1 VFLSAVSVRRNPNRP
16 TASFNSQAAERAWFL
31 VDAEQRVLGRLAAQI
46 ASVLRGK
53 HKPSFTPHSD
63 QGDFVVVVNA
73 RKLRLTGRKLE
84 QKMYRRHTGYMGGLK
99 ETSAARMLQIH
110 PDRVLRS
117 AVQGMLPKGPLG
129 RRMLSKL
136 KIYADAAHPHAAQK
150 PQPLEI
156 SA

>member
-1 VFLSAVSVRRNPNRP
+1 LPAANARRHPNRTTP
-16 TASFNSQAAERAWFL
+16 SFSAGSAERAWFV
-31 VDAEQRVLGRLAAQI
+31 VDAQERVLGRLASQV

-53 HKPSFTPHSD
+53 HKATFTPHSD
-63 QGDFVVVVNA
+63 QGDFVIVVNA
-73 RKLRLTGRKLE
+73 RKVRLTGRKLE
-84 QKMYRRHTGYMGGLK
+84 SKMYRRHTGYMGGLK

-110 PDRVLRS
+110 PDRVLRF

-156 SA
+156 RA

>member
-1 VFLSAVSVRRNPNRP
+1 MPVASARRNPNRP
-16 TASFNSQAAERAWFL
+16 TPSFSSAVAERAWFL
-31 VDAEQRVLGRLAAQI
+31 VDADEKVLGRLAAQI

-53 HKPSFTPHSD
+53 HKTTFTPHAD

-73 RKLRLTGRKLE
+73 RKVRLTGRKLE
-84 QKMYRRHTGYMGGLK
+84 KKTYYRHTGYMGGLK

-136 KIYADAAHPHAAQK
+136 KIYADGAHPHAAQK
-150 PQPLEI
+150 PQTLEFP
-156 SA
+156 A

>member
-1 VFLSAVSVRRNPNRP
+1 MTRAAAVRRHPNRP
-16 TASFNSQAAERAWFL
+16 TPSFSGASAVRTWF
-31 VDAEQRVLGRLAAQI
+31 VIDAQDRVLGRLASQV

-63 QGDFVVVVNA
+63 QGDFVIVLNA
-73 RKLRLTGRKLE
+73 RKLRLTGRKL
-84 QKMYRRHTGYMGGLK
+84 QDKLYRRHSGYLGGMK
-99 ETSAARMLQIH
+99 ETSAGRMLQIH

-136 KIYADAAHPHAAQK
+136 KIYPDGTHPHAAQK
-150 PQPLEI
+150 PQPLELR
-156 SA
+156 A